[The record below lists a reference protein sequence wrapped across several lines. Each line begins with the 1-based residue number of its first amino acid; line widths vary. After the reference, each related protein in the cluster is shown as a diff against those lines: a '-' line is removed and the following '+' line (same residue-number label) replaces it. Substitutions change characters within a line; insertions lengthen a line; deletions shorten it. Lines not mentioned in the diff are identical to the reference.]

1 MPYNEFGQFVPDDT
15 LSVNDMRH
23 ELLAKNKTPQFM
35 QNLEALYQLLPQ
47 NLITRNVKPL
57 TEATATVG
65 SGLAAPFL
73 GIANAI
79 GQNAING
86 NAKGPVKRADSPEF
100 AEPFI
105 YQPRTEG
112 GQEIVGSIMKGLEA
126 SKLPPFIAG
135 GMGRFRFTPDDLRVA
150 GKTAVSDVR
159 NFPTDYANARA
170 GFQREYPTLGSTAA
184 GGMKTAETANQA
196 LNKAILFPSDVA
208 VQKITGNPLA
218 TSTGVVN
225 ELSQFNPLAQA
236 MKPKGGNWP
245 TTLGSSLP
253 LEEQGRIGMYLSESI
268 ADSRKP
274 LMVWNE
280 KIRDLGYLP
289 EWVDYLKLN
298 NASDIPSTDPRYPV
312 LAKQFTELINSH
324 IAANGPN
331 AVGGQP
337 MQFIKPLEEIQAMAD
352 AYNKWILE
360 GPHKKYLTTQF
371 GTGVETDPVLKAV
384 EEANIDPFNLRRE
397 RDATRER
404 TSAKEDIR
412 YLKEKYD
419 SALQYFQRHPDRPDI
434 FPDPE
439 PILFNP
445 DMNQLANVG
454 KLTSRTP
461 AGQKFE
467 NAQDYVLN
475 DYSNTY
481 HPKYSTDDVRANFPI
496 SSKLKIGTPIY
507 DVVASSMLDD
517 VGMSQIKQHLLDKV
531 MSGEISPEKLPSVSV
546 ESVVRDM
553 IKTQQDRLRKAEKD
567 KSLYLD
573 WRSQNHNTL
582 PADIAFTDAD
592 GNPTGAKMVVF
603 NADMAD
609 ANPDLVIRNLSQDT
623 KELNHCVGSC
633 GHGTPDYPNRHV
645 PMVEPHTGSTPKGS
659 DATYGPNYIKRIK
672 NGEIEIA
679 SLRGPNGESKAT
691 LQLNPDV
698 NKDGDVVYRIE
709 QIKGKGNGKLQPEDV
724 DLVKNWLNSKG
735 SAIRDNRISDLD
747 NLPGVFDMRNTQPHE
762 IADVHQSIHSDK
774 LGDFLNSLV
783 HRKINN
789 NPELEEYYNSG
800 YLHPMDLIKED
811 LPRFVT
817 ADDLKQVAQKNGF
830 DIERRPEDKM
840 TTGAKT
846 NGLNDMDRLILE
858 SEITTFFDRGQLPDD
873 FADYLPDYQR
883 DVTILLGDQNPD
895 AKLPA
900 EAHKSLSNALI
911 HQEEHR
917 VNLEQSM
924 RSLRVD
930 PTLGGWTEAQSRN
943 ALNIIE
949 QWLQAHPFE

>member
-86 NAKGPVKRADSPEF
+86 NARGPVKRADSPEF

-112 GQEIVGSIMKGLEA
+112 GQEIVGSIVKGLEA

-184 GGMKTAETANQA
+184 GGMRTAETANQA

-236 MKPKGGNWP
+236 IKPKGGNWP

-253 LEEQGRIGMYLSESI
+253 LKAQGRIGEYLGTSTVGPIKLWREQLQTI
-268 ADSRKP
+268 GEENTWYDF
-274 LMVWNE
+274 
-280 KIRDLGYLP
+280 
-289 EWVDYLKLN
+289 LKRN
-298 NASDIPSTDPRYPV
+298 NAEEIPLTDPRYV
-312 LAKQFTELINSH
+312 DLANQFTTLINNRS
-324 IAANGPN
+324 NTMR
-331 AVGGQP
+331 Q
-337 MQFIKPLEEIQAMAD
+337 QFPDADLLPTIKPLDELSKLTD

-360 GPHKKYLTTQF
+360 GPHKKYVTTQF
-371 GTGVETDPVLKAV
+371 GTGVETDPVLKAID
-384 EEANIDPFNLRRE
+384 ESDIDPFNLRRD
-397 RDATRER
+397 RDASSDRLSTKR
-404 TSAKEDIR
+404 DIE
-412 YLKEKYD
+412 YLREKYE
-419 SALQYFQRHPDRPDI
+419 SAVKHFERHPDRPDI
-434 FPDPE
+434 FPNPE
-439 PILFNP
+439 PTLFYP
-445 DMNQLANVG
+445 DINQFYNVG
-454 KLTSRTP
+454 ELTSRTP

-467 NAQDYVLN
+467 NAQDYILG
-475 DYSNTY
+475 DYSSTY
-481 HPKYSTDDVRANFPI
+481 HPKYATDDIKIDFPI
-496 SSKLKIGTPIY
+496 STKLKQGTPVY
-507 DVVASSMLDD
+507 DVVSPDLLDD
-517 VGMSQIKQHLLDKV
+517 TGLRKIKQTLLDKV
-531 MSGEISPEKLPSVSV
+531 MSGEISPEKLPNVSV
-546 ESVVRDM
+546 DSIVRDM

-567 KSLYLD
+567 KGMYLD

-592 GNPTGAKMVVF
+592 GNPTGSKMVVF

-633 GHGTPDYPNRHV
+633 GHGTADYPNRHV
-645 PMVEPHTGSTPKGS
+645 PMVEPHTGTTPKGS
-659 DATYGPNYIKRIK
+659 DASYGPNYIRRIK
-672 NGEIEIA
+672 EGDIEIA

-691 LQLNPDV
+691 LELRPDV
-698 NKDGDVVYRIE
+698 NKDGDVQYQVS
-709 QIKGKGNGKLQPEDV
+709 QIKGEGNGKLKSEDV

-747 NLPGVFDMRNTQPHE
+747 NLPGVFDMRNTQAYE
-762 IADVHQSIHSDK
+762 IADVHQTIHSDK

-783 HRKINN
+783 HKKINN

-817 ADDLKQVAQKNGF
+817 VDDLKQVAEKNGF
-830 DIERRPEDKM
+830 DIERRPEDTK

-846 NGLNDMDRLILE
+846 NNLDAIDRMLLE
-858 SEITTFFDRGQLPDD
+858 VEVATFFENGRFPDD
-873 FADYLPDYQR
+873 FADYLPSYQR
-883 DVTILLGDQNPD
+883 DVTTLVGNQNPQAVLPRD
-895 AKLPA
+895 IHETLVKKL
-900 EAHKSLSNALI
+900 LR
-911 HQEEHR
+911 QEENKDWILDFYASMHHGNDVLNEAQR
-917 VNLEQSM
+917 LNVQSM
-924 RSLRVD
+924 ID
-930 PTLGGWTEAQSRN
+930 GWFEH
-943 ALNIIE
+943 
-949 QWLQAHPFE
+949 HPFE

>member
-57 TEATATVG
+57 TETTATVG

-86 NAKGPVKRADSPEF
+86 NARGPVKRADSPEF

-112 GQEIVGSIMKGLEA
+112 GQELVGSIMKGLEA

-184 GGMKTAETANQA
+184 GGMRTAETANQA

-253 LEEQGRIGMYLSESI
+253 LEEQGRIGMYLAEST
-268 ADSRKP
+268 AGPNRP
-274 LMVWNE
+274 LMVWNQ

-298 NASDIPSTDPRYPV
+298 NASDIPSTDPRYPL
-312 LAKQFTELINSH
+312 LAKQFTELINNH

-337 MQFIKPLEEIQAMAD
+337 MQFIKPLEEIQAMTD

-434 FPDPE
+434 FPNPE

-582 PADIAFTDAD
+582 PADVAFTDAD

-645 PMVEPHTGSTPKGS
+645 PMVEPHTGTAPKGS
-659 DATYGPNYIKRIK
+659 DASYGPNYIKRIK

-747 NLPGVFDMRNTQPHE
+747 NLPGVFDMRNTQAYE
-762 IADVHQSIHSDK
+762 IADVHQTIHSDK

-783 HRKINN
+783 HKKINN

-817 ADDLKQVAQKNGF
+817 VDDLKQVAEKNGF
-830 DIERRPEDKM
+830 DIERRPEDTK

-858 SEITTFFDRGQLPDD
+858 MEINTFFENQRLPDD

>member
-57 TEATATVG
+57 TETTATVG

-86 NAKGPVKRADSPEF
+86 NARGPVKRADSPEF

-112 GQEIVGSIMKGLEA
+112 GQELVGSIMKGLEA

-184 GGMKTAETANQA
+184 GGMRTAETANQA

-253 LEEQGRIGMYLSESI
+253 LEEQGRIGMYLAEST
-268 ADSRKP
+268 AGPNRP
-274 LMVWNE
+274 LMVWNQ

-298 NASDIPSTDPRYPV
+298 NASDIPSTDPRYPL
-312 LAKQFTELINSH
+312 LAKQFTELINNH

-337 MQFIKPLEEIQAMAD
+337 MQFIKPLEEIQAMTD

-404 TSAKEDIR
+404 KSAKEDIK

-434 FPDPE
+434 FPNPE
-439 PILFNP
+439 PIFFNP

-454 KLTSRTP
+454 ELTSRTP

-567 KSLYLD
+567 KNLYLD

-747 NLPGVFDMRNTQPHE
+747 NLPGVFDMRNTQAYE
-762 IADVHQSIHSDK
+762 IADVHQTIHSDK

-783 HRKINN
+783 HKKINN

-817 ADDLKQVAQKNGF
+817 VDDLKQVAEKNGF
-830 DIERRPEDKM
+830 DIEKRPEDSAFPK
-840 TTGAKT
+840 
-846 NGLNDMDRLILE
+846 NGKINNLDAIDRMLLE
-858 SEITTFFDRGQLPDD
+858 VEVATFFENGRFPDD
-873 FADYLPDYQR
+873 FADYLPSYQR
-883 DVTILLGDQNPD
+883 DVTTLVGNQNPQAVLPRD
-895 AKLPA
+895 IHETLVKKL
-900 EAHKSLSNALI
+900 LR
-911 HQEEHR
+911 QEENKDWILDFYASMHHGNDVLNEAQR
-917 VNLEQSM
+917 LNVQSM
-924 RSLRVD
+924 ID
-930 PTLGGWTEAQSRN
+930 GWFEH
-943 ALNIIE
+943 
-949 QWLQAHPFE
+949 HPFE